1 MVLRFQQLF
10 ESQRYQL
17 LRWNMRFY
25 DSNSRED
32 LDSNMEWHFLL
43 DFGPSL
49 AIVVDTIKRQA
60 SHSNDLR
67 VYPHQSVDSDHTAI
81 HGL

>member
-1 MVLRFQQLF
+1 
-10 ESQRYQL
+10 
-17 LRWNMRFY
+17 MRFY

-60 SHSNDLR
+60 SHSNDLQ
-67 VYPHQSVDSDHTAI
+67 VYPYQSVDSDHTAI